1 MPMPL
6 ELPTIGNDMLLAR
19 YAFLPQSKQY
29 VRKILQENGITIEQ
43 LIEAQWLEDIR
54 ARGRIRLVE
63 CIMHRDGVD
72 AETTVD
78 LSTDIGKMTESL
90 SFLHAMLVVCASFD
104 ERLLAR
110 WIEGE
115 ASRADRLLGMDK
127 KNFTLVAKSYLS
139 GIKEEIIG
147 SEHIYWI
154 PISDFIEICPKIS
167 GHYWRLVNRPVKDG
181 WVCMDAGVG
190 ETSRQRTAR
199 LLKERIRED
208 LNRSCI
214 NRMEK
219 MDDEFAAQFSDS
231 VERIIGLFA
240 ERVKAEMPISA
251 AKRDEWPPCFELAVS
266 ELNQGINVNHTGRVF
281 LAAMSRSMGHSQEET
296 LAFFSNAPDYN
307 AETSSYQINQI
318 YEREYTPH
326 GCSALKTGARCP
338 VQRGDDSLCDQEW
351 MSHPLKYLRAK
362 QRRRYNE
369 KNIEKNDLNQED
381 GGKTSNSSYVTSS

>member
-6 ELPTIGNDMLLAR
+6 EPPKIGDDMLLAR
-19 YAFLPQSKQY
+19 YGFLPQSTHY
-29 VRKILQENGITIEQ
+29 VRELLLKNDITIEH
-43 LIEAQWLEDIR
+43 LINAAWLEDIR
-54 ARGRIRLVE
+54 SRGRIRLVE
-63 CIMHRDGVD
+63 SILHKGGLD
-72 AETTVD
+72 AVTNID

-115 ASRADRLLGMDK
+115 SSRADQLLGMDK
-127 KNFTLVAKSYLS
+127 ENFLIVANSYLS
-139 GIKEEIIG
+139 GIREEEIPG
-147 SEHIYWI
+147 SESIFWI
-154 PISDFIEICPKIS
+154 PMSDFIELCPRIS
-167 GHYWRLVNRPVKDG
+167 GDYWRLINRPVKDG
-181 WVCMDAGVG
+181 WVSMTAGVG

-199 LLKERIRED
+199 LIKERIREYLID
-208 LNRSCI
+208 ICRR
-214 NRMEK
+214 RMEK

-231 VERIIGLFA
+231 VERIIGLFS
-240 ERVKAEMPISA
+240 EQVHAEMPISA
-251 AKRDEWPPCFELAVS
+251 AKRTEWPPCFELAVS

-296 LAFFSNAPDYN
+296 LSFFSNAPDYN
-307 AETSSYQINQI
+307 ADTSSYQINQI

-338 VQRGDDSLCDQEW
+338 VQRGDNSLCDQDW

-362 QRRRYNE
+362 QRQRHNE
-369 KNIEKNDLNQED
+369 NIIE
-381 GGKTSNSSYVTSS
+381 S